1 MFIFLL
7 KNNINKIKF
16 KFIQNLNFKLF
27 NILFKRTKI
36 IKINLKLVT
45 KSHANREKQM
55 NIV

>member
-7 KNNINKIKF
+7 KNNTNKIKF
-16 KFIQNLNFKLF
+16 KFIQNLNSKLF
-27 NILFKRTKI
+27 NILSKRTKI

>member
-16 KFIQNLNFKLF
+16 KFIQNLKFKLF

-45 KSHANREKQM
+45 KSHVNREKK
-55 NIV
+55 